1 MARHAHDILTCDNS
15 AASKEGTVAT
25 ASQDPLS
32 APSAPT
38 TADVQA
44 SATSAAGKGKGKGKG
59 KRLLAEDVPA
69 AGPSEMQPS
78 PKKKKGVP
86 RKITDEDKVID
97 TSRATSPPRR
107 DTGQRFRSAE
117 DSGSESEAKSPSRT

>member
-1 MARHAHDILTCDNS
+1 MGRDAHDMLTSDNS

-38 TADVQA
+38 TTDVQA
-44 SATSAAGKGKGKGKG
+44 SAASAAGKGKGK
-59 KRLLAEDVPA
+59 RILTEDIAA

-86 RKITDEDKVID
+86 RKITDENKVID

-117 DSGSESEAKSPSRT
+117 DSGSESEAKSPSRA